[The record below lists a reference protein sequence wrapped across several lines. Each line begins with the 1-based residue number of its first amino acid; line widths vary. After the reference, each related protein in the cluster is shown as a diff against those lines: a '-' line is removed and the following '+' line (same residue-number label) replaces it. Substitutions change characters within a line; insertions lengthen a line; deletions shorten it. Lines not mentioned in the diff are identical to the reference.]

1 MNPNI
6 FSDLRKPGL
15 VPGES
20 LSLSTKINSVLEKY
34 LSYRI
39 NLISTQAF
47 TRSSTLASSDVR
59 KMFIL
64 PTSWNC
70 VGKFYS

>member
-20 LSLSTKINSVLEKY
+20 LSLSIKIDSVIEKY
-34 LSYRI
+34 LSYNMTNRMRSIHMKKVIVGSQGMFDQVLDQTI
-39 NLISTQAF
+39 NNKL
-47 TRSSTLASSDVR
+47 LAKS
-59 KMFIL
+59 
-64 PTSWNC
+64 
-70 VGKFYS
+70 